1 MRIIFTSNLYLPI
14 MGGSVVVL
22 DRLSRELAR
31 QGHQVVIL
39 TKTAGSGLASY
50 QEWEARRDDLPAG
63 SVTVCRFSGFKDSVK
78 VLRTADRVVMIEMS
92 INWLAAIAAAFKRP
106 LVTHHT
112 HFMPL
117 DGVMRPYRIVQYLA
131 GLLIPAVACSR
142 MIARQWGPHVGV
154 LPNPYDADVFHATNT
169 ERDIDFIFAGRFGP
183 EKGVSLF
190 VEALSRITRDF
201 VSEHQRLPRIAIAG
215 KGEEESGIRLK
226 ITQYGLDGSLVH
238 LGPVEPAALAALYNR
253 SRFVVIP
260 SVWQEPF
267 GLIGIE
273 ALACGCEVLCSDQ
286 PGLREATG
294 GIASYF
300 KTGDVGE
307 IARTMLR
314 TASQPPPPRDSAC
327 RTAHLARHQAKTSA
341 ECLLELGTR
350 WDNKIGETRPASLK
364 PHLG

>member
-31 QGHQVVIL
+31 AGHEVIIL
-39 TKTAGSGLASY
+39 TKTAGAGLQSY
-50 QEWEARRDDLPAG
+50 HEWQTLQHEQPPGTVA
-63 SVTVCRFSGFKDSVK
+63 VCRFSGFKDSVK

-117 DGVMRPYRIVQYLA
+117 DGIMRPYRIVQYLA
-131 GLLIPAVACSR
+131 GLLIPAVACSE

-154 LPNPYDADVFHATNT
+154 LPNPYDADVFHDTHT
-169 ERDIDFIFAGRFGP
+169 ERDIDFTFAGRFGP
-183 EKGVSLF
+183 EKGATLF
-190 VEALSRITRDF
+190 VEALSRIAADF
-201 VSEHQRLPRIAIAG
+201 RAEHQRLPLIAIAG
-215 KGEEESGIRLK
+215 KGAEEAEMKSR
-226 ITQYGLDGSLVH
+226 ITRAGLDCCMVH
-238 LGPVEPAALAALYNR
+238 FGPVDPAALAALYNR

-286 PGLREATG
+286 PGLREATAG
-294 GIASYF
+294 LADYF
-300 KTGDVGE
+300 KTGDVAC
-307 IARTMLR
+307 IAGAMLQATSR
-314 TASQPPPPRDSAC
+314 PIEKPDRIYRA
-327 RTAHLARHQAKTSA
+327 AHLARHRA
-341 ECLLELGTR
+341 ENSVICLLESGAHWHNSGRVITSNSDL
-350 WDNKIGETRPASLK
+350 A
-364 PHLG
+364 